1 MRIEIQ
7 VFQLKK
13 KRYKK
18 RYKIFY
24 KNECLTLSRLRK
36 HLKRKLI
43 KDAQGVFFF
52 FFESDVQ
59 GV

>member
-1 MRIEIQ
+1 MQNSYGVEDKNRNSSFS
-7 VFQLKK
+7 VK
-13 KRYKK
+13 KK

-52 FFESDVQ
+52 FF
-59 GV
+59 